1 MAIICKCMCKVN
13 YDLSLTDNFLIDFFY
28 IKLSVL
34 TTKNAAHLVSQTDG
48 VSLKTVL
55 KRSSIFLF
63 ISFLMQSSL
72 GSSQSC
78 DRHTE
83 RRTGYIV

>member
-55 KRSSIFLF
+55 KRSSIFYLYPF
-63 ISFLMQSSL
+63 SCRAAWAAASL
-72 GSSQSC
+72 AIGTRNGEQ
-78 DRHTE
+78 DT
-83 RRTGYIV
+83 